1 MTGRQDERRSIR
13 SALIVAVLLMPSPR
27 LAAQSAMPPATI
39 TSVERLRAIGD
50 SLSPAVSRTAQ
61 LGRGTGYTYAV
72 THRDSSGGLEV
83 HADWTDVF
91 VVQSG
96 SATLL
101 TGGIVNNAREE
112 SPGEWRGGTIRGGTN
127 APIKAGDL
135 VVIPAGT
142 PHQMLLRRGE
152 RISYLALKV
161 AATPT
166 ALTPPQR

>member
-1 MTGRQDERRSIR
+1 MMKGLC
-13 SALIVAVLLMPSPR
+13 SAFVVALLLVPSLR
-27 LAAQSAMPPATI
+27 LAAQAAMPSATI
-39 TSVERLRAIGD
+39 MSAERLRAIGD
-50 SLSPAVSRTAQ
+50 SLTPGVSRTVQ

-96 SATLL
+96 SATML
-101 TGGIVNNAREE
+101 TGGIADNAREV
-112 SPGEWRGGTIRGGTN
+112 SPGEWRGGTIHGATN
-127 APIKAGDL
+127 APIKVGDV

-142 PHQMLLRRGE
+142 PHQMLLRSGE

-161 AATPT
+161 AATP
-166 ALTPPQR
+166 AAMAPPQR